1 MKELDSYKVEAKGKI
16 EEIKKMK
23 ESLEYKQIFN
33 YIDQENDDSNKF
45 ILIIPGEEYI
55 SDDEILCFSENSIN
69 KIIRNY
75 REWLIECTGQ
85 QLMDDQGQPTDDK
98 SVQIKESPEFYVGLP
113 IDSDGMLGFVDI
125 RQVKTLTYLV
135 KNGLNFCYLVPTD
148 EMISHTVSLKNV
160 YGNYP
165 DWVSANHCQR
175 GSNILIYN
183 IEICDGQN
191 CNKENTRQI
200 MSDYINNWTEP
211 KFIESNLYQEDIDEI
226 QLEME
231 QHEQLVRQQEVINME
246 DQLDDQVEE
255 RLLPRRL
262 FEDDDDEDDEDDG
275 IDGDASS
282 GDALSPRRLF
292 FGEDSDDSDDSD
304 SVDIIINDEQINN
317 WENYLLQ
324 NQDEEFM

>member
-1 MKELDSYKVEAKGKI
+1 MTDLQPRQLNFESNMDSDSDSDSDMDTDSEAQIFTYEKLQPQPLSILENVEEITKIDSKCYDILHTEDNQKISIHEDVQEHLAKLSNDISDLRKNLSKPGTIDIFRAKMSELDSYKLEVKDKI

-23 ESLEYKQIFN
+23 ESLEYKQIFK
-33 YIDQENDDSNKF
+33 YIDEENDDSNKF

-98 SVQIKESPEFYVGLP
+98 SIQIKESPEFYVGLP

-125 RQVKTLTYLV
+125 RQVKTLSYLV

-165 DWVSANHCQR
+165 DWVSEIIVKGVQ
-175 GSNILIYN
+175 IY
-183 IEICDGQN
+183 
-191 CNKENTRQI
+191 
-200 MSDYINNWTEP
+200 
-211 KFIESNLYQEDIDEI
+211 
-226 QLEME
+226 
-231 QHEQLVRQQEVINME
+231 
-246 DQLDDQVEE
+246 
-255 RLLPRRL
+255 
-262 FEDDDDEDDEDDG
+262 
-275 IDGDASS
+275 
-282 GDALSPRRLF
+282 
-292 FGEDSDDSDDSD
+292 
-304 SVDIIINDEQINN
+304 
-317 WENYLLQ
+317 
-324 NQDEEFM
+324 